1 MRPERN
7 RAKVFSRRALM
18 LGGAQAAL
26 FAALAGRLYYLQVVE
41 ADRYTML
48 AEENRINVRL
58 LPPPRGRIVDRFG
71 EPVAVNHEDYRLV
84 LVPEQIGDLERALEI
99 VEKIVPL
106 SESDKRRVLREAKRK
121 RGFVPIL
128 VRGNLTWDEVAR
140 IEVNAVD
147 LPGLAID
154 PGLTRHYPHGGA
166 LAHVIGYVSA
176 VAEHELTGDPLLELP
191 DFRIGKN
198 GIERHRESDLRGSAG
213 ASQVEVNAFGRI
225 IRELDRQEGRPGAE
239 VALTIDLG
247 LQRYVAERLAA
258 QESASAVVIDV
269 HTGDLM
275 ALVSSPSFD
284 PNAFSTGLSL
294 AQWNALR
301 NDPHGPLTNKVTAG
315 QYAPGSTFK
324 MMVAVAA
331 LETRSVAPDHR
342 IVCPGHTELG
352 GQRFHC
358 WKRGGHG
365 AMNLHDAMKNSCDV
379 YFYEAARRVGIDR
392 LAQYCRRFGLGAPL
406 GIDLPGERG
415 GLIPTR
421 EWKQAARGQAWQQGE
436 TLITGIGQG
445 YVLTTPLQLAVMTA
459 RLVNGGR
466 AVTPRLVRPQGVM
479 TAAEP
484 APRRDQFPALGIAPA
499 TLALVLDG
507 MAAVTN
513 EQGGTA
519 YALRIRDPAFAFGG
533 KTGTAQVRRI
543 TMAERERGVRKN
555 EDLPWRERDHALFV
569 GFAPVGAPRYAVAV
583 VVDHGGGGSA
593 VAGPIA
599 RDILLE
605 TQRRD
610 PARRMPPARLVAAAR
625 DGATR

>member
-1 MRPERN
+1 MRPEKSRG
-7 RAKVFSRRALM
+7 KLLTRRALL
-18 LGGAQAAL
+18 LGGAQAAA
-26 FAALAGRLYYLQVVE
+26 FAVLAGRLYYLQVVE
-41 ADRYTML
+41 ADRYAML

-58 LPPPRGRIVDRFG
+58 LPPPRGRILDRFG

-84 LVPEQIGDLERALEI
+84 LVPEQIGDLERALE
-99 VEKIVPL
+99 VLDRIVPL
-106 SESDKRRVLREAKRK
+106 GESDRRRVMREAKRK

-128 VRGNLTWDEVAR
+128 VRGNLSWDEVAR

-147 LPGLAID
+147 LPGVAID
-154 PGLTRHYPHGGA
+154 PGLTRHYPQGTA
-166 LAHVIGYVSA
+166 MAPVIGYVAA

-198 GIERHRESDLRGSAG
+198 GIERHRELALRGSAG

-225 IRELDRQEGRPGAE
+225 IRELDRREGRPGAD
-239 VALTIDLG
+239 VTLTIDLG
-247 LQRYVAERLAA
+247 LQRYVFERLAA
-258 QESASAVVIDV
+258 EESAAAVVIDV
-269 HTGDLM
+269 HSGELLSL
-275 ALVSSPSFD
+275 ASSPTFD
-284 PNAFSTGLSL
+284 PNSFSTGLTV
-294 AQWNALR
+294 AQWNAMR
-301 NDPHGPLTNKVTAG
+301 NDQLGPLTNKVIAG

-324 MMVAVAA
+324 MMVAAAA
-331 LETRSVAPDHR
+331 LETRAVTPDQR
-342 IVCPGHTELG
+342 IVCPGHLELG

-365 AMNLHDAMKNSCDV
+365 AMNLRSALKHSCDV

-392 LAQYCRRFGLGAPL
+392 LGQYCRRFGLGEPL

-421 EWKQAARGQAWQQGE
+421 EWKQAARGQSWQQGE

-466 AVTPRLVRPQGVM
+466 AVVPRLVRPQGVM
-479 TAAEP
+479 AEP
-484 APRRDQFPALGIAPA
+484 EGAPRRDQFPSLGIAPA
-499 TLALVLDG
+499 TLSLIADG

-519 YALRIRDPAFAFGG
+519 FALRVRDPALAFGG

-569 GFAPVGAPRYAVAV
+569 GFAPVAAPRYAAAV
-583 VVDHGGGGSA
+583 VVEHGGGGSA

-599 RDILLE
+599 RDILVE

-610 PARRMPPARLVAAAR
+610 PARRVPERLVAAAS
-625 DGATR
+625 AVTR